1 MKKERL
7 YVNKIDKR
15 IDNNQ
20 NYCNVN
26 SEEKTI
32 IEYKSDKL
40 SVDEKLKKLFN
51 TNGYIFN
58 IDVKIVTNNKT
69 YNTKIAGKVGNNIIT
84 LDNDIINIKDIKD
97 IIY

>member
-7 YVNKIDKR
+7 YINKINKR

-20 NYCNVN
+20 NYCDVN
-26 SEEKTI
+26 NEEVAVVKN
-32 IEYKSDKL
+32 SDNKL

-58 IDVKIVTNNKT
+58 IDVKIITTSKT

-84 LDNDIINIKDIKD
+84 LDNDIINVKDIKD